1 MYVCLSVCLFVCLSA
16 FVCAC
21 VFISYLYSHTPSR
34 PRLIAAVQVFWD
46 RCVEDAH
53 TMCAVCEECAGGREK
68 EGKGGGGE
76 AASDKQTARLQA
88 WCNILQVSCI

>member
-1 MYVCLSVCLFVCLSA
+1 MSVCLSA
-16 FVCAC
+16 YVCSSPTA
-21 VFISYLYSHTPSR
+21 TPTLL
-34 PRLIAAVQVFWD
+34 PGPVQVFWD

-53 TMCAVCEECAGGREK
+53 TMCAICEECAGGREK
-68 EGKGGGGE
+68 EGEGGGGE